1 MPRIDADL
9 KLDFKDVLLRPKRSS
24 LKSRAEVDLERTFTF
39 RNSKQTYSGIP
50 IIVANMDTVGTFEM
64 AVVMSQ
70 HSMFTAIHKHYTLDD
85 WKLFAANHPECL
97 QHVAVSSGSGKND
110 LEKMSSILE
119 AVPQVKFIC
128 LDVANGYSEHFVEF
142 VKLVRAKFPEHTI
155 MAGNVVTGEMVEELI
170 LSGADIIKVGVGP
183 GSVCTTRTKTGVG
196 YPQLSAVI
204 ECADSAHGLKGHII
218 SDGGCTCP
226 GDVAKAFGAGADF
239 VMLGGMFSG
248 HTECAG
254 EVIERNGQKLKLFY
268 GMSSETAM
276 KKHSGGVAEYRAS
289 EGKTV
294 EVPYKGDVENTI
306 LDILGGLRSTCTYVG
321 AAKLKELSR
330 RATFIRVTQQHNTV
344 FSSPPS
350 SGAGRG
356 SRSSSWLKATPFAPV
371 TWSLRGSPGSRG
383 PEAGPSLDLRSELS
397 CPGSQTSL
405 LKLTLGAV
413 FFFLSFSFSFFLF
426 FFLKKTVSLEY
437 NAIK

>member
-64 AVVMSQ
+64 AAVMSQ
-70 HSMFTAIHKHYTLDD
+70 HSMFTAVHKHYTLDD
-85 WKLFAANHPECL
+85 WKLFASNHPECL
-97 QHVAVSSGSGKND
+97 QHVAVSSGSGQND
-110 LEKMSSILE
+110 LEKMTSILE
-119 AVPQVKFIC
+119 AVPQIKFIC

-254 EVIERNGQKLKLFY
+254 ELIERNGRKLKLFY

-276 KKHSGGVAEYRAS
+276 KKHAGGVAEYRAS

-344 FSSPPS
+344 FS
-350 SGAGRG
+350 
-356 SRSSSWLKATPFAPV
+356 
-371 TWSLRGSPGSRG
+371 
-383 PEAGPSLDLRSELS
+383 
-397 CPGSQTSL
+397 
-405 LKLTLGAV
+405 
-413 FFFLSFSFSFFLF
+413 
-426 FFLKKTVSLEY
+426 
-437 NAIK
+437 

>member
-155 MAGNVVTGEMVEELI
+155 M
-170 LSGADIIKVGVGP
+170 VGLVGP
-183 GSVCTTRTKTGVG
+183 SPDGEAEKSFAMGWGAGGSVCTTRTKTGVG

-344 FSSPPS
+344 FS
-350 SGAGRG
+350 
-356 SRSSSWLKATPFAPV
+356 
-371 TWSLRGSPGSRG
+371 
-383 PEAGPSLDLRSELS
+383 
-397 CPGSQTSL
+397 
-405 LKLTLGAV
+405 
-413 FFFLSFSFSFFLF
+413 
-426 FFLKKTVSLEY
+426 
-437 NAIK
+437 